1 MPNWI
6 EHEGNVEDIVLS
18 SRIRLARN
26 ILDTPFPHKLNKE
39 QSKSVINQIE
49 EGFYNLPPQHNEYN
63 TIRLWENDEIEN
75 RLFLER
81 HLISNKLLHNYEN
94 AAFIVNKDE
103 TVCIMINE
111 EDHIRIQCINAGLAL
126 KEAFDKAYELD
137 DLLENNLNY
146 AFDEEL
152 GYLTTC
158 PTNSGTGLRA
168 SVMIHLPALT
178 MEKEMDKILNAV
190 SKVGMTIRG
199 LYGEGSKNEGN
210 LYQISNQVTLGL
222 EEEEIL
228 NNLYAVVNQIIN
240 QEKLARSKIMKK
252 YKYELSDKINRSL
265 GILKSAVLLNS
276 KECLNLLSNV
286 RMGVELGTIK
296 DINKKDLNELLIEIS
311 PAYIQMKCES
321 KLLQKER
328 DLKRAQITKSKLGG
342 RLL

>member
-6 EHEGNVEDIVLS
+6 KYEGDAGDIVLS

-26 ILDTPFPHKLNKE
+26 ILDVPFPHKLNKD
-39 QSKSVINQIE
+39 QSKMIINQIE
-49 EGFYNLPPQHNEYN
+49 EGFHNLPLHDNEYN
-63 TIRLWENDEIEN
+63 TIHLWENNEMEN

-81 HLISNKLLHNYEN
+81 HLISNKLLHNYEK
-94 AAFIVNKDE
+94 AAFIVDKDE
-103 TVCIMINE
+103 TVCIMVNE
-111 EDHIRIQCINAGLAL
+111 EDHVRIQCINAGLAL
-126 KEAFDKAYELD
+126 KETFEKAYELD
-137 DLLENNLNY
+137 DLLENNLSY

-168 SVMIHLPALT
+168 SVMVHLPGLT
-178 MEKEMDKILNAV
+178 MEKEMNKILNAV

-228 NNLYAVVNQIIN
+228 NNLQVVVNQIIN
-240 QEKLARSKIMKK
+240 QEKLARAKILKK
-252 YKYELSDKINRSL
+252 YKYELHDKINRSL

-286 RMGVELGTIK
+286 RMGVELGIIK
-296 DINKKDLNELLIEIS
+296 DISKKDLNELLIEIS
-311 PAYIQMKCES
+311 PAYIQMECES
-321 KLLQKER
+321 KLSQKER
-328 DLKRAQITKSKLGG
+328 DLKRAEITKSKLGG
-342 RLL
+342 NLV